1 MDPDAGS
8 SLARRC
14 RHLFSPFHLVVSLS
28 FCFTC
33 FVHEF
38 LVWLGFL
45 SSFTVDSLVP
55 DLILMTCTSSSLDG
69 SMGVK
74 GPEHDHQTIPA
85 MNLPFD
91 DPLTILCSRR
101 TPLASVHPDDHKDQR
116 LSFGSGKSPWFH
128 HGNGEVLRLWL
139 ESMLVPSEIG
149 VKGILLSTGVE
160 ESSPLMS
167 DLFLGMTLSALPWG
181 EHGII
186 SESYRPLHTRLAIFG
201 ICLMGNS
208 ESSHSSGSIYANSF
222 WPDLSMFICGPKLAT
237 STSRNCSGRE
247 RSSSTSSFSKE
258 RLIPPISLFVRGDI
272 LLVCKTGNSYKFPS
286 RLLPCVK
293 ARLGPVGETTLIQM
307 RVKVLDGVATSH
319 TIVTNRLL
327 FEDFEMRCKSFID

>member
-1 MDPDAGS
+1 MLRRVRPSSSPSTMTVLPLGKIEYVWFWCEYGSCS
-8 SLARRC
+8 SLFWP
-14 RHLFSPFHLVVSLS
+14 LFVR
-28 FCFTC
+28 
-33 FVHEF
+33 
-38 LVWLGFL
+38 
-45 SSFTVDSLVP
+45 
-55 DLILMTCTSSSLDG
+55 

-186 SESYRPLHTRLAIFG
+186 SESYAHVVKLQRPLHTRLAIFG

-258 RLIPPISLFVRGDI
+258 RLIPPISLF
-272 LLVCKTGNSYKFPS
+272 
-286 RLLPCVK
+286 